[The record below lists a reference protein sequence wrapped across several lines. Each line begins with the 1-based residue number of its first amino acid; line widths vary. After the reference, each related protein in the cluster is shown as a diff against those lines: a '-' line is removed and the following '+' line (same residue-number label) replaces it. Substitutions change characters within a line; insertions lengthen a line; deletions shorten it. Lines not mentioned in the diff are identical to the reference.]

1 LDAPIKKK
9 VINVKTTDLILMVC
23 RFFTAVLKYNSYKYM
38 RNASGVCIYCPQKM
52 VILVNEKKYL
62 YGLTLASPSDP
73 SENQLQ
79 GWFISY
85 SFFLINGRILYP
97 TPIIK
102 IKPI

>member
-1 LDAPIKKK
+1 
-9 VINVKTTDLILMVC
+9 
-23 RFFTAVLKYNSYKYM
+23 
-38 RNASGVCIYCPQKM
+38 M